1 VHVRPYA
8 HRAVL
13 DGVEVARDEQ
23 VVNFALSAGRA
34 HVVQIEH
41 PCCEPFV
48 RSIAADEVAGLGELR
63 VPLEPRPARVR
74 VEGDPATKVF
84 VDGRLAGTAG
94 ESQRTP
100 FDVPIP
106 SGGESPYE
114 GAAKI
119 LLERPGGGAR
129 EVGVR
134 LRAGVELVVAAG
146 EPAP

>member
-8 HRAVL
+8 HRALL

-23 VVNFALSAGRA
+23 VVNFSLEPGRA
-34 HVVQIEH
+34 HEIQIEH
-41 PCCEPFV
+41 PCCTPFV
-48 RSIAADEVAGLGELR
+48 RTIGPEEAASLGVLR
-63 VPLEPRPARVR
+63 VPLAPRPARLR
-74 VEGDPATKVF
+74 VEGDPGTRIF

-100 FDVPIP
+100 LSVDVP

-114 GAAKI
+114 AAAHI
-119 LLERPGGGAR
+119 VLERPGGAAR
-129 EVGVR
+129 EVPVR
-134 LRAGVELVVAAG
+134 LRAGDQLVIAG